1 MHLRDDRLGATTRY
15 ALVFAVSSLFGW
27 AGAVIAQGT
36 VDASAAEALTLMK
49 NSNCFKCHA
58 AAREKDAPSYKEI
71 AGNYKG
77 KPDAEALVFKQ
88 VTTSPKVK
96 VDGKEREHE
105 NLKTKNEAEIRNV
118 VRWILSR

>member
-1 MHLRDDRLGATTRY
+1 MDPRDDRLGATTRY

-27 AGAVIAQGT
+27 AGAVIAQGA
-36 VDASAAEALTLMK
+36 VDASVAETLTLMK
-49 NSNCFKCHA
+49 NSNCFRCHA
-58 AAREKDAPSYKEI
+58 AAREKDAPSYKKI
-71 AGNYKG
+71 AGKYKG

-96 VDGKEREHE
+96 VDGKEEEHE
-105 NLKTKNEAEIRNV
+105 NLKTKNEAEVRNV